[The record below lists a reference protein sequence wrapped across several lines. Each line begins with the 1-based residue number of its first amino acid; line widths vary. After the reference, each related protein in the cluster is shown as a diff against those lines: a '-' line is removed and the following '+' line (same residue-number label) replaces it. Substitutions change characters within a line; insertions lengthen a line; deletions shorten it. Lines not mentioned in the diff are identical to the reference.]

1 MTCRGR
7 TIRRSRDSEAAL
19 RGRHDFDIIE
29 WEVNE
34 MRKEE
39 KEIPVYLFM
48 GFLGSGKTKFAK
60 DTLLKQNFTEGQKTL
75 FLICEDG
82 EEEYDFDA
90 LKKKNIFPEMIT
102 EENLTTDYL
111 LELSKKYEPENVMI
125 EYNGMWELDKIFRIR
140 VPKGWTVVQVISF
153 VDATTFDVYV
163 NNMKKVMMD
172 QLRNADMI
180 IFNRC
185 NETTRKAEYR
195 RSIRAVNRR
204 AQIIFERENGEMDN
218 GDDEEVELP
227 FDISGPEVTLADED
241 FGLFYADASDNPD
254 KYVGKKIHFKA
265 QVHRPK
271 NYGNK
276 AFVPGRF
283 AMTCCAADIAFVGFK
298 TYFGGTST
306 LTDREWV
313 IVDGEIKKEYYP
325 EFQGEGPV
333 IYAKSVAKTSPAE
346 DELVYFTY

>member
-1 MTCRGR
+1 MNK
-7 TIRRSRDSEAAL
+7 
-19 RGRHDFDIIE
+19 
-29 WEVNE
+29 NE
-34 MRKEE
+34 P

-48 GFLGSGKTKFAK
+48 GFLGSGKTTFAK
-60 DTLLKQNFTEGQKTL
+60 DTLLKQDFTEGQKTL

-82 EEEYDFDA
+82 EEEYDFDV
-90 LKKKNIFPEMIT
+90 LRKKNIFPEMIT
-102 EENLTTDYL
+102 EETLSTDHL

-125 EYNGMWELDKIFRIR
+125 EYNGMWELDKLFRIR

-153 VDATTFDVYV
+153 VDATTFDLYV

-185 NETTRKAEYR
+185 TKDTRMAEYR

-204 AQIIFERENGEMDN
+204 AQIIFEDDKGEMMN
-218 GDDEEVELP
+218 GGDEEVELP
-227 FDISGPEVTLADED
+227 FDTSGPRIELGEED
-241 FGLFYADASDNPD
+241 FGLFYADAADDPD
-254 KYVGKKIHFKA
+254 KYVGKTIHFKA
-265 QVHRPK
+265 QVHRPPS
-271 NYGNK
+271 YGPK

-298 TYFGGTST
+298 TYYGGAAS

-313 IVDGEIKKEYYP
+313 MVEGEIKKEYYP

-333 IYAKSVAKTSPAE
+333 IYATSVAKTSPAA

>member
-1 MTCRGR
+1 M
-7 TIRRSRDSEAAL
+7 A
-19 RGRHDFDIIE
+19 
-29 WEVNE
+29 NQ
-34 MRKEE
+34 KE

-48 GFLGSGKTKFAK
+48 GFLGSGKTTFAK
-60 DTLLKQNFTEGQKTL
+60 DTLLKQDFTEGQKTL

-82 EEEYDFDA
+82 EEEFDFDA
-90 LKKKNIFPEMIT
+90 LRKKNIFPEMIT
-102 EENLTTDYL
+102 EETLTTEYL

-125 EYNGMWELDKIFRIR
+125 EFNGMWELDRLFQIR
-140 VPKGWTVVQVISF
+140 VPRGWTVVQVISF

-172 QLRNADMI
+172 QLRNADMV

-185 NETTRKAEYR
+185 DGNTRKAEYR

-204 AQIIFERENGEMDN
+204 AQIIFEGANGEVDN
-218 GDDEEVELP
+218 GADEEIELP
-227 FDISGPEVTLADED
+227 FDTTGPEIRLGEED
-241 FGLFYADASDNPD
+241 FGLFYADAADNPD
-254 KYVGKKIHFKA
+254 KYVGKKVHFKA
-265 QVHRPK
+265 QVHRPS
-271 NYGNK
+271 NYGNN

-298 TYFGGTST
+298 TYYGGAKS

-333 IYAKSVAKTSPAE
+333 IYATSVAKTSPAA

>member
-1 MTCRGR
+1 MT
-7 TIRRSRDSEAAL
+7 
-19 RGRHDFDIIE
+19 
-29 WEVNE
+29 NQ
-34 MRKEE
+34 KE

-48 GFLGSGKTKFAK
+48 GFLGSGKTTFAK
-60 DTLLKQNFTEGQKTL
+60 DTLLKQDFTEGQKTL

-82 EEEYDFDA
+82 EEEFDFDT
-90 LKKKNIFPEMIT
+90 LRKKNIFPEMIT
-102 EENLTTDYL
+102 EENLTTDHL
-111 LELSKKYEPENVMI
+111 LELSRKYEPENVMI
-125 EYNGMWELDKIFRIR
+125 EFNGMWELEKLFQIR

-185 NETTRKAEYR
+185 DANTRKAEYR

-204 AQIIFERENGEMDN
+204 AQIIFEGANGEVDN
-218 GDDEEVELP
+218 GADEEIELP
-227 FDISGPEVTLADED
+227 FDISGPQIQLGEED
-241 FGLFYADASDNPD
+241 FGLFYADAADNPD
-254 KYVGKKIHFKA
+254 KYVGKKIRFKA
-265 QVHRPK
+265 QVHRPS
-271 NYGNK
+271 NYGDDS
-276 AFVPGRF
+276 FVPGRF

-298 TYFGGTST
+298 TYYAGSRS

-313 IVDGEIKKEYYP
+313 IVEGEIRKEYYP

-333 IYAKSVAKTSPAE
+333 IYATSVAKTSPAA

>member
-1 MTCRGR
+1 MT
-7 TIRRSRDSEAAL
+7 
-19 RGRHDFDIIE
+19 
-29 WEVNE
+29 NQ
-34 MRKEE
+34 KE

-48 GFLGSGKTKFAK
+48 GFLGGGKTTFAK
-60 DTLLKQNFTEGQKTL
+60 DTLLKQDFTEGQKTL

-82 EEEYDFDA
+82 EEEFDFDA
-90 LKKKNIFPEMIT
+90 LRKKNIFPEMIT
-102 EENLTTDYL
+102 EENLTTDHL
-111 LELSKKYEPENVMI
+111 LELSRKYEPENVMI
-125 EYNGMWELDKIFRIR
+125 EFNGMWELEKLFQIR

-185 NETTRKAEYR
+185 DANTRKAEYR

-204 AQIIFERENGEMDN
+204 AQIIFEGANGEVDN
-218 GDDEEVELP
+218 GADEEIELP
-227 FDISGPEVTLADED
+227 FDISGPQIQLGEED
-241 FGLFYADASDNPD
+241 FGLFYADAADNPD
-254 KYVGKKIHFKA
+254 KYVGKKIRFKA
-265 QVHRPK
+265 QVHRPS
-271 NYGNK
+271 NYGDNS
-276 AFVPGRF
+276 FVPGRF

-298 TYFGGTST
+298 TYYAGSRS

-313 IVDGEIKKEYYP
+313 IVEGEIRKEYYP

-333 IYAKSVAKTSPAE
+333 IYATSVAKTSPAA